1 MENGTLIL
9 IVEDDGDLATVLGE
23 VLGSRGYRVQLAPTG
38 EAALIA
44 LAVEP
49 PALVILDWGIPD
61 ADPEELGQV
70 FKGRGIP
77 VVLASGSECTDEL
90 AMRVEARAV
99 LDKPYHIDDVFAVV
113 ERLLGTQ
120 ALRYS

>member
-9 IVEDDGDLATVLGE
+9 IVEDDEDLATVLGE
-23 VLGSRGYRVQLAPTG
+23 VLGSRGYRVELAMTG
-38 EAALIA
+38 EAALVA
-44 LAVEP
+44 LADEP

-70 FKGRGIP
+70 FKSLGIP
-77 VVLASGSECTDEL
+77 VVLASGSECTGEL
-90 AMRVEARAV
+90 AGRVGARAV
-99 LDKPYHIDDVFAVV
+99 LDKPYHIDDVFSVV
-113 ERLLGTQ
+113 ERLLGGP